1 MTLCDICSN
10 FTLITHT
17 HLFRIIVFCVVLV
30 IVLCYRLYA
39 VPLLLCCTVICVA
52 LLLFV
57 LSYVLIVCTVPLP
70 PGVNPIAVDK
80 YIKYVERNYLC
91 LMFLGT
97 LHVCSRFLISNF
109 RCVVNV
115 VFFLLDD
122 SSASE
127 FYIPT
132 FRNTLFHL
140 HRSCEQEVPVIFFG
154 HKTYEDG
161 TDKAFRN
168 VGT

>member
-1 MTLCDICSN
+1 M
-10 FTLITHT
+10 
-17 HLFRIIVFCVVLV
+17 
-30 IVLCYRLYA
+30 
-39 VPLLLCCTVICVA
+39 
-52 LLLFV
+52 
-57 LSYVLIVCTVPLP
+57 YVL
-70 PGVNPIAVDK
+70 
-80 YIKYVERNYLC
+80 
-91 LMFLGT
+91 
-97 LHVCSRFLISNF
+97 RFLSSKF

-140 HRSCEQEVPVIFFG
+140 HISCEQEVPGNLLG

-161 TDKAFRN
+161 TDSVLKGRQIKLIRRDITQN
-168 VGT
+168 